1 MESKRTLFINGEN
14 MGKLYGDLLKGK
26 INGMWEDKNDKTA
39 HLNDVTDPE
48 AT

>member
-1 MESKRTLFINGEN
+1 
-14 MGKLYGDLLKGK
+14 MGKLYGDLLKGE
-26 INGMWEDKNDKTA
+26 INGTQEDKNGKIA